1 MALHISVLGYYCY
14 QRSDFY
20 AEVIEY
26 GAGKTA
32 RRHFAQGAVRCWK
45 FVMADMVNSG
55 DA

>member
-1 MALHISVLGYYCY
+1 MVLHISAPGYCCY

-32 RRHFAQGAVRCWK
+32 KFHVAQGADR
-45 FVMADMVNSG
+45 
-55 DA
+55 